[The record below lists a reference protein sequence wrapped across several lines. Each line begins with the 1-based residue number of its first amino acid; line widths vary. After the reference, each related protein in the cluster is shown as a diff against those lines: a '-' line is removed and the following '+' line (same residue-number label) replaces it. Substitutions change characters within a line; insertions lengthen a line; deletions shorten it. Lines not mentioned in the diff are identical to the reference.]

1 MKINSL
7 VVFVAVVFFLVVVPV
22 EIELGPLS
30 SWQTE
35 LGAQNTA
42 VAPAAP
48 SDPAYNPG
56 NKPPGPPGQPPGPP
70 GIPPGQRKK
79 VPEPSTLLLL
89 GIGLAVGGAY
99 SFFRHQKS
107 KERG

>member
-7 VVFVAVVFFLVVVPV
+7 VVFVALVFFLVVVPV
-22 EIELGPLS
+22 EIEYGSLS
-30 SWQTE
+30 SWQSE
-35 LGAQNTA
+35 LGAQA

-48 SDPAYNPG
+48 SNKPPA
-56 NKPPGPPGQPPGPP
+56 PPGPPITPPGH
-70 GIPPGQRKK
+70 GGTPPGQGKK

-89 GIGLAVGGAY
+89 GMGLAAGGAY

-107 KERG
+107 KERA